1 MKKLLF
7 VAMTVVFVTGCA
19 SPAKYNWG
27 GYENSLYQYY
37 KDPTKADELSAAL
50 METIQGAEK
59 TQGTVPPGIYAEYG
73 YLLIQQGKA
82 KEAVPYFE
90 KEKNKWP
97 ESTYFM
103 DSMIKTASS
112 NSKNQPGTKK

>member
-1 MKKLLF
+1 MRTLLIA
-7 VAMTVVFVTGCA
+7 AMTIVLAAGCA
-19 SPAKYNWG
+19 APAKYNWG

-37 KDPTKADELSAAL
+37 KDPTKASEFSTAL
-50 METIQGAEK
+50 VETIQGAEK

-73 YLLIQQGKA
+73 YLLVQQGKA

-90 KEKNKWP
+90 KEKAKWP
-97 ESTYFM
+97 ESTYLM

-112 NSKNQPGTKK
+112 NPKNQPGIKK